1 MKRSPD
7 THHPHSKPPE
17 LRDEGT
23 SLTLQSKIEILE
35 ALIEEKKLSLVAA
48 AVNNGFSIEE
58 ALKTIDMIPLIVGKL
73 STRSRER
80 FVTQVAMPLATRE
93 PLDLLKICLSS
104 APLHRLYDV
113 CDGLP
118 TLLVEHPL
126 KTLSAEIANGGI
138 DALTRTTILPIRSHT
153 IAYQLSASSG
163 PYRKLIEATM
173 HPMVEI
179 LDSHPLVQ
187 QRRYNYATSTPCF
200 FVARGPSAQHGEGT
214 RSADGQISLTISPQ
228 TRPFDLATSLI
239 REDQRA
245 FFNRTHGLCRSKEV
259 VPDTYRQRTLG
270 PNVPLVPRSSPYPST
285 LLKESYITAKG
296 ILFQVEALKAGL
308 VPQSEVASVKSR
320 VRREFLEAKRA
331 ELVLSNC
338 VQRRDFNRHGI
349 ELFSECQDVLRGCAA
364 ESSKRS

>member
-1 MKRSPD
+1 MKQSPD
-7 THHPHSKPPE
+7 THLPHSKSPE
-17 LRDEGT
+17 LRDAGT
-23 SLTLQSKIEILE
+23 SLTLQSKIEILK
-35 ALIEEKKLSLVAA
+35 ALIEEKKLSLIVA

-58 ALKTIDMIPLIVGKL
+58 AHKTIDMIPMIVGKL
-73 STRSRER
+73 STRCRER

-104 APLHRLYDV
+104 APLQRLNDL

-126 KTLSAEIANGGI
+126 KTLSDEIANGGI

-153 IAYQLSASSG
+153 ISYQLSAASR

-187 QRRYNYATSTPCF
+187 QRRYNYVTSTPCF
-200 FVARGPSAQHGEGT
+200 IVARGSSSQHTEGT
-214 RSADGQISLTISPQ
+214 RSAEGQISLIIEPQ
-228 TRPFDLATSLI
+228 TRPFNLATTLI
-239 REDQRA
+239 REDQRTL
-245 FFNRTHGLCRSKEV
+245 FDLTHGLCRSKEV

-270 PNVPLVPRSSPYPST
+270 PNAPLVPRSSPYPST
-285 LLKESYITAKG
+285 LLQEFHTTTKG

-308 VPQSEVASVKSR
+308 VPQGEVASVKSR

-331 ELVLSNC
+331 ESLLSHCVL
-338 VQRRDFNRHGI
+338 RRDFNRHGI
-349 ELFSECQDVLRGCAA
+349 ELFTECQEVLR
-364 ESSKRS
+364 SSQVGQVRS